1 MEKKDDNTI
10 QPNNDKKIEESNI
23 KKPKKRGRKP
33 KNLLNPNAPKK
44 SIKKEKK
51 RKEKIGNHD
60 FGMVEKDTSGIST
73 EHLILHLKINTQ
85 DSKFKP
91 NHQTEQDLLA
101 YTPELNEPLPY
112 EMLPSDSYP
121 CPLVNPLED
130 DPSDNTESP
139 KVLNSTKE
147 DKKMKN
153 SIHSTKKNENNE
165 EKENLDLEYT
175 EDGKRK
181 WISENTCSQVINKNN
196 YQNLS
201 SFQQKSERVNKSAT
215 DVPVHHLPPIT
226 DINCWWCCHSFT
238 WNPFVLPISKENNK
252 VYRSIGCFCCPECCA
267 AYIFESGKRATI
279 KPIHSLASYLMDG
292 VGKPDLIVDGY
303 ASPHGF
309 ALKPSHAKMLQDADI
324 IFWVGEDIENFL
336 EKPLKSI
343 AKNAEKIE
351 LMEIKKLTKLKFRE
365 RNIFDE
371 HDDHGH
377 DDHAKKDDHDD
388 HDHDKK
394 GHKEDDHDDHDHDKK
409 GHKEEG
415 HDDHGHGH
423 EGHAHGE
430 FDPHIWLDPMNAKII
445 LDEMAIHLIENDQ
458 KNEKKYKENLKSA
471 HKDLDKL
478 TKKIKSDLNKD
489 FKSVVFHDAYQY
501 FEKRFGINILG
512 AFTVNTDVMPGAE
525 QLAEIREVIEHD
537 KVSCIFSEP
546 QFNPD
551 IIKAVAKD
559 MNIATGVIDPL
570 GATLDP
576 GKDLYFDLINNMSK
590 SFKGC

>member
-1 MEKKDDNTI
+1 MK
-10 QPNNDKKIEESNI
+10 SF
-23 KKPKKRGRKP
+23 
-33 KNLLNPNAPKK
+33 KNFP
-44 SIKKEKK
+44 
-51 RKEKIGNHD
+51 
-60 FGMVEKDTSGIST
+60 
-73 EHLILHLKINTQ
+73 LILTILSFLTI
-85 DSKFKP
+85 
-91 NHQTEQDLLA
+91 L
-101 YTPELNEPLPY
+101 TP
-112 EMLPSDSYP
+112 
-121 CPLVNPLED
+121 VNAEI
-130 DPSDNTESP
+130 
-139 KVLNSTKE
+139 KV
-147 DKKMKN
+147 
-153 SIHSTKKNENNE
+153 
-165 EKENLDLEYT
+165 
-175 EDGKRK
+175 
-181 WISENTCSQVINKNN
+181 V
-196 YQNLS
+196 
-201 SFQQKSERVNKSAT
+201 
-215 DVPVHHLPPIT
+215 
-226 DINCWWCCHSFT
+226 
-238 WNPFVLPISKENNK
+238 
-252 VYRSIGCFCCPECCA
+252 
-267 AYIFESGKRATI
+267 ATI

-365 RNIFDE
+365 RNVFDE
-371 HDDHGH
+371 HDDHEH

-394 GHKEDDHDDHDHDKK
+394 GHKED
-409 GHKEEG
+409 G
-415 HDDHGHGH
+415 HDNHGHEH

-489 FKSVVFHDAYQY
+489 FKSIVFHDAYQY

-525 QLAEIREVIEHD
+525 QLAKIREVIEHD